1 MVIKG
6 YQLTTLQ
13 VEHKVRVLFN
23 EYDYPTKMVW
33 TPSSSSRT
41 SKYQLIADLSKMLG
55 TVKYIRT
62 QAGRPYRCDFGDLH
76 VSSSTSGAVVITTK
90 GFCKRVAESQ
100 VPIRSRSSKAK
111 GKAKR

>member
-1 MVIKG
+1 MVIRG

-33 TPSSSSRT
+33 TPSASKSGT

-90 GFCKRVAESQ
+90 GFCKRVAEAQ
-100 VPIRSRSSKAK
+100 VPRSSKAK
-111 GKAKR
+111 GKAKRR